1 MKMRKNGL
9 SIILEVYKGGIMAEI
24 ITIFFSMMLI
34 FISIALV
41 FYVIFSIGL
50 YTLAKN
56 NGHEDK
62 AFFAWIPVLNTYLI
76 ALLAGDINIFG
87 KIYLEAHIS
96 GILAIILTFSGT
108 IIANIGSYI
117 NSGMLFLL
125 TFTIYI
131 CSFILMIYI
140 YYNLLKNI
148 DSNNATLLTIV
159 SFLVPIVFPI
169 YIFVKRNTIF
179 EDKYE
184 YYFEDE
190 NIHENTTINNSNND
204 TVDSIK
210 YDDDYNEIK

>member
-1 MKMRKNGL
+1 
-9 SIILEVYKGGIMAEI
+9 
-24 ITIFFSMMLI
+24 
-34 FISIALV
+34 
-41 FYVIFSIGL
+41 
-50 YTLAKN
+50 
-56 NGHEDK
+56 
-62 AFFAWIPVLNTYLI
+62 
-76 ALLAGDINIFG
+76 
-87 KIYLEAHIS
+87 
-96 GILAIILTFSGT
+96 
-108 IIANIGSYI
+108 
-117 NSGMLFLL
+117 
-125 TFTIYI
+125 
-131 CSFILMIYI
+131 MIYI

-190 NIHENTTINNSNND
+190 NMNESTTINNSNND